1 MSTGRSI
8 WRRGR
13 TAGLLGLS
21 VLLAVALAVGLRAVR
36 SARAQQRL
44 QSREGFDLPA
54 PRVLT
59 NPKTLWATWYWT
71 PSYRSAGDIP
81 LLDMEEKPL
90 GPKPL
95 GLRLPPESFCRAAVE
110 GAVRMDGQV
119 YTFAG
124 LGPRKLT
131 DCKPYWP
138 TMTQA
143 PYVRFEKSDSPYGE
157 GVDDYDLTPY
167 RTIAVDEAQ
176 IPIGTV
182 LYIPRARGCL
192 VTLPDGARVRHDG
205 YFFAGDDGYG
215 VHGNHIDV
223 FLGIS
228 QDCPF
233 PWVVSRP
240 WGTFPAYVV
249 TDPALIRALRRRLPP
264 GEERLS
270 EPLSAPEPGWGR
282 GPL

>member
-1 MSTGRSI
+1 MSTGKSTRS
-8 WRRGR
+8 RGQA
-13 TAGLLGLS
+13 AGR
-21 VLLAVALAVGLRAVR
+21 VGLRLLLVAAAMAGLWAAQAAWR
-36 SARAQQRL
+36 QQRL
-44 QSREGFDLPA
+44 QRREGFDLPA
-54 PRVLT
+54 PRALA

-71 PSYRSAGDIP
+71 PSYQSTAGVP
-81 LLDMEEKPL
+81 LLDVDEKPL
-90 GPKPL
+90 GQTPR
-95 GLRLPPESFCRAAVE
+95 GLWLPPESFCRAAVE
-110 GAVRMDGQV
+110 GAVRMNGQV

-124 LGPRKLT
+124 IGPRPLT

-138 TMTQA
+138 AMTQA

-157 GVDDYDLTPY
+157 GVDDYDLVPY

-192 VTLPDGARVRHDG
+192 LSLPDGSRVRHDG

-215 VHGNHIDV
+215 VHENHIDV
-223 FLGIS
+223 FIGIS
-228 QDCPF
+228 SDCPF

-249 TDPALIRALRRRLPP
+249 TDPAIIRALRRRHLPP
-264 GEERLS
+264 G
-270 EPLSAPEPGWGR
+270 
-282 GPL
+282 

>member
-1 MSTGRSI
+1 MTTRRSTRPRQ
-8 WRRGR
+8 WKVNWQ
-13 TAGLLGLS
+13 TADLLGLS
-21 VLLAVALAVGLRAVR
+21 LLIAVGAAFGLRAVR
-36 SARAQQRL
+36 SARAL
-44 QSREGFDLPA
+44 QHLQAKEGFDLPA
-54 PRVLT
+54 PRALAH
-59 NPKTLWATWYWT
+59 PKTLWATWYWT
-71 PSYRSAGDIP
+71 PSYQSGAGVP
-81 LLDMEEKPL
+81 LLDMDEKPL
-90 GPKPL
+90 GPDTR

-124 LGPRKLT
+124 IGPRPLT

-143 PYVRFEKSDSPYGE
+143 PYVRFEKSDAPYGE
-157 GVDDYDLTPY
+157 GVDDCALVPY

-192 VTLPDGARVRHDG
+192 LTLPDGAQVRHDG

-215 VHGNHIDV
+215 VHGSHIDV

-228 QDCPF
+228 RDCPF

-249 TDPALIRALRRRLPP
+249 SDPAIIRALRRRHLPP
-264 GEERLS
+264 G
-270 EPLSAPEPGWGR
+270 
-282 GPL
+282 